1 MASTVPPL
9 PRRRLFEGFRL
20 RDLRRRLRISQAA
33 MAQRLGISVSYL
45 SQIENNDR
53 PITDGVLL
61 ALAREFPVEAA
72 EINGEGGTAALL
84 RAIDAAT
91 DSSVVAD
98 RIDEVDVRRGIEQ
111 QPLLARR
118 MVALH
123 DAYRRSQ
130 EQLRVLDDR
139 FDTGSG
145 DAAPLPWEEVR
156 DWFQAE
162 GNYIDAIDRSAELL
176 ADALALDD
184 DNVVRA
190 FEDRLRLWHGV
201 RVIGAQGDGSELSR
215 FDEGAR
221 TLALDHAL
229 PPESR
234 AFLLAHRLVRYE
246 FANEMRLVIDRA
258 GLASPAARELLSVGL
273 ANYAAGA
280 LLMPYGRFRAA
291 AYEVRHDIDR
301 LRQRFA
307 VSFEQACHRLST
319 LQRPGAQGL
328 PVFFCRVDMAGNI
341 TKRHSATRLQFAALG
356 GACPLWI
363 VHEAVA
369 IPDRILVQLAEMP
382 DGTRYVSMAKG
393 LVKPSGSF
401 SRPPRRYAVALGC
414 EEAHAAD
421 FVYADALRTGGA
433 ATPIGASCRICPRL
447 DCDQRAFPPAG
458 SVIEI
463 DPDRRRAV
471 PYGFR

>member
-1 MASTVPPL
+1 MASQ

-20 RDLRRRLRISQAA
+20 RELRRRLGLSQAA
-33 MAQRLGISVSYL
+33 MGARLGISVPYL
-45 SQIENNDR
+45 SQIENNSR
-53 PITDGVLL
+53 PITDVVLL
-61 ALAREFPVEAA
+61 ALAREFPLEAA
-72 EINGEGGTAALL
+72 DIGAEAEGSVLL

-91 DSSVVAD
+91 DSSIPAERVEEA
-98 RIDEVDVRRGIEQ
+98 DVRRGVEQ

-118 MVALH
+118 LVAVH
-123 DAYRRSQ
+123 DAWRRSQ

-145 DAAPLPWEEVR
+145 EATPLPWEEVR

-162 GNYIDAIDRSAELL
+162 GNYIDAIDRSAEAL
-176 ADALALDD
+176 AETLALDD
-184 DNVVRA
+184 HA
-190 FEDRLRLWHGV
+190 LEDRLRLWHGV
-201 RVIGAQGDGSELSR
+201 RIARADGDGDALSR
-215 FDEGAR
+215 FDEASR
-221 TLALDHAL
+221 TLALNGAL

-246 FANEMRLVIDRA
+246 FANEMRLVVENA
-258 GLASPAARELLSVGL
+258 GMTSPAARELLRVGL

-280 LLMPYGRFRAA
+280 LLMPYGAFRAA
-291 AYEVRHDIDR
+291 AREVRHDIDQ
-301 LRQRFA
+301 LRQRFG

-319 LQRPGAQGL
+319 LQRPGAAG
-328 PVFFCRVDMAGNI
+328 VAFFFCRVDMAGNI

-393 LVKPSGSF
+393 LVKPSGSYA
-401 SRPPRRYAVALGC
+401 RPPRRYAVALGC

-421 FVYADALRTGGA
+421 FVYADGLRTGGA
-433 ATPIGASCRICPRL
+433 ATPIGSSCRICPRT

-458 SVIEI
+458 SAIAI
-463 DPDRRRAV
+463 DPDRRTVV
-471 PYGFR
+471 PYAFS

>member
-1 MASTVPPL
+1 MTA

-20 RDLRRRLRISQAA
+20 RDLRRRIGLSQAA
-33 MAQRLGISVSYL
+33 MAARLGISVPYL
-45 SQIENNDR
+45 SQIENNGR
-53 PITDGVLL
+53 PITDVVLL
-61 ALAREFPVEAA
+61 ALAREFPMEAA
-72 EINGEGGTAALL
+72 DIGAEAETSTLL
-84 RAIDAAT
+84 RTIDAAT
-91 DSSVVAD
+91 DTSIPAHALG
-98 RIDEVDVRRGIEQ
+98 EPDVRRGLEQ

-118 MVALH
+118 LVAVH
-123 DAYRRSQ
+123 EAWRRSQ

-139 FDTGSG
+139 FDTGSSE
-145 DAAPLPWEEVR
+145 AAPLPWEEVR

-162 GNYIDAIDRSAELL
+162 GNYIDAIDRSAE
-176 ADALALDD
+176 ALAEALDEGP
-184 DNVVRA
+184 VARA
-190 FEDRLRLWHGV
+190 IEERLHRWHGV
-201 RVIGAQGDGSELSR
+201 RVTDVDNDGGELSR
-215 FDEGAR
+215 FDEASR
-221 TLALDHAL
+221 TLALNAGL

-246 FANEMRLVIDRA
+246 FANEMRHVVAEA
-258 GLASPAARELLSVGL
+258 GLASHASRELLSVGL

-280 LLMPYGRFRAA
+280 LLMPYGQFRARA
-291 AYEVRHDIDR
+291 REVRHDIDR
-301 LRQRFA
+301 LRQRFG

-319 LQRPGAQGL
+319 LQRPGAAGL
-328 PVFFCRVDMAGNI
+328 PFFFCRVDMAGNI

-393 LVKPSGSF
+393 LVKPSGSYA
-401 SRPPRRYAVALGC
+401 RPPRRYAVALGC

-421 FVYADALRTGGA
+421 FVYADDLRPGGA
-433 ATPIGASCRICPRL
+433 ATPIGASCRICPRT

-458 SVIEI
+458 SAIAI
-463 DPDRRRAV
+463 DVDRRSVV
-471 PYGFR
+471 PYAFS

>member
-1 MASTVPPL
+1 MAT

-20 RDLRRRLRISQAA
+20 RELRRRVGISQAA
-33 MAQRLGISVSYL
+33 MAARLGISVPYL
-45 SQIENNDR
+45 SQIENNSR
-53 PITDGVLL
+53 PITDLVLL
-61 ALAREFPVEAA
+61 ALAREFPREAA
-72 EINGEGGTAALL
+72 DIGVETEGAGLL

-91 DSSVVAD
+91 DTSIPAE
-98 RIDEVDVRRGIEQ
+98 RMEEADVRRGIDQ

-118 MVALH
+118 LIAVH
-123 DAYRRSQ
+123 DAWRRTQ

-145 DAAPLPWEEVR
+145 EAAPLPWEEVR
-156 DWFQAE
+156 DWFQAQ
-162 GNYIDAIDRSAELL
+162 GNYIDAIDRSAE
-176 ADALALDD
+176 ALAETLSIDGHGL
-184 DNVVRA
+184 
-190 FEDRLRLWHGV
+190 EDRLRLWHGV
-201 RVIGAQGDGSELSR
+201 RLARADGDGSELSR
-215 FDEGAR
+215 FDEPSR
-221 TLALDHAL
+221 TLALNGTL

-246 FANEMRLVIDRA
+246 FANEMRQVVEQA
-258 GLASPAARELLSVGL
+258 GLTSPAARELLSVGL

-280 LLMPYGRFRAA
+280 LLMPYNPFRAA
-291 AYEVRHDIDR
+291 AREVRHDIDR
-301 LRQRFA
+301 LRQRFG

-319 LQRPGAQGL
+319 LQRPGAAGL
-328 PVFFCRVDMAGNI
+328 PFFFCRVDMAGNI

-393 LVKPSGSF
+393 LVKPSGSYA
-401 SRPPRRYAVALGC
+401 RPPRRYAVALGC

-421 FVYADALRTGGA
+421 FVYADALRPGGA
-433 ATPIGASCRICPRL
+433 ATPIGASCRICPRT

-458 SVIEI
+458 SVIAI
-463 DPDRRRAV
+463 DADRRSVV
-471 PYGFR
+471 PYAFS

>member
-1 MASTVPPL
+1 MAL

-20 RDLRRRLRISQAA
+20 RELRRRIGLSQAA
-33 MAQRLGISVSYL
+33 MAARLGISVPYL
-45 SQIENNDR
+45 SQIENNGR
-53 PITDGVLL
+53 PITDVVLL
-61 ALAREFPVEAA
+61 ALAREFPLEAA
-72 EINGEGGTAALL
+72 DIGAETESAGLL

-91 DSSVVAD
+91 DSSVPLE
-98 RIDEVDVRRGIEQ
+98 RMEEPDVRRGVEQ

-118 MVALH
+118 LVAVH
-123 DAYRRSQ
+123 DAYRRTQ

-145 DAAPLPWEEVR
+145 EAAPLPWEEVR

-162 GNYIDAIDRSAELL
+162 GNYIDAIDRSAEVL
-176 ADALALDD
+176 AEALDAPAA
-184 DNVVRA
+184 RA

-201 RVIGAQGDGSELSR
+201 RIADEAGDGSELSR
-215 FDEGAR
+215 FDARTR
-221 TLALDHAL
+221 TLALNGAL

-246 FANEMRLVIDRA
+246 FANEMRQVVEHS
-258 GLASPAARELLSVGL
+258 GLASPASRELLSVGL

-280 LLMPYGRFRAA
+280 LLMPYNAFRTAA
-291 AYEVRHDIDR
+291 REVRHDIDR
-301 LRQRFA
+301 LRQRFG

-319 LQRPGAQGL
+319 LQRPGAAGL
-328 PVFFCRVDMAGNI
+328 PFFFCRVDMAGNI

-356 GACPLWI
+356 GACPLWV

-369 IPDRILVQLAEMP
+369 IPDRVLVQLAEMP

-401 SRPPRRYAVALGC
+401 ARPPRRYAVALGC

-421 FVYADALRTGGA
+421 FVYADALRPGGA
-433 ATPIGASCRICPRL
+433 ATPIGASCRICPRPE
-447 DCDQRAFPPAG
+447 CDQRAFPPAG
-458 SVIEI
+458 SAIEI
-463 DPDRRRAV
+463 DADRRSAV

>member
-1 MASTVPPL
+1 MAI

-20 RDLRRRLRISQAA
+20 RDLRRRIGLSQAA
-33 MAQRLGISVSYL
+33 MAARLGISVPYL
-45 SQIENNDR
+45 SQIENNSR
-53 PITDGVLL
+53 PITDVVLL
-61 ALAREFPVEAA
+61 ALAREFPLEAA
-72 EINGEGGTAALL
+72 DIGAESESGGLL

-91 DSSVVAD
+91 DTSIPGERMEDA
-98 RIDEVDVRRGIEQ
+98 DVRRGVEQ

-118 MVALH
+118 LVAVH
-123 DAYRRSQ
+123 EAWRRTQ

-145 DAAPLPWEEVR
+145 ESAPLPWEEVR

-162 GNYIDAIDRSAELL
+162 GNYIDAIDRSAEAL
-176 ADALALDD
+176 AETLALDGHGL
-184 DNVVRA
+184 
-190 FEDRLRLWHGV
+190 EDRLRLWHAV
-201 RVIGAQGDGSELSR
+201 RLVHADSDGSELSR
-215 FDEGAR
+215 FDEGSR
-221 TLALDHAL
+221 TLALNGAL
-229 PPESR
+229 PSESR

-246 FANEMRLVIDRA
+246 FANEMRQVVEHA
-258 GLASPAARELLSVGL
+258 GLTSPAARELLSVGL

-280 LLMPYGRFRAA
+280 LLMPYSAFRTAA
-291 AYEVRHDIDR
+291 REVRHDIDR
-301 LRQRFA
+301 LRQRFG

-319 LQRPGAQGL
+319 LQRPGAAGL
-328 PVFFCRVDMAGNI
+328 PFFFCRVDMAGNI

-393 LVKPSGSF
+393 LVKPSGTYA
-401 SRPPRRYAVALGC
+401 RPPRRYAVALGC

-421 FVYADALRTGGA
+421 FVYADALRPGGA
-433 ATPIGASCRICPRL
+433 ATPIGASCRICPRI

-458 SVIEI
+458 SIIAI
-463 DPDRRRAV
+463 DADRRSVV
-471 PYGFR
+471 PYAFS

>member
-1 MASTVPPL
+1 MGNS
-9 PRRRLFEGFRL
+9 RRRLFEGFRL
-20 RDLRRRLRISQAA
+20 KELRRRASISQAA
-33 MAQRLGISVSYL
+33 MAARLGISVSYL

-53 PITDGVLL
+53 PITDIVLI
-61 ALAREFPVEAA
+61 ALAREFPLEAF
-72 EINGEGGTAALL
+72 GGADETAALL
-84 RAIDAAT
+84 RTLDAAT
-91 DSSVVAD
+91 DSSVPAD
-98 RIDEVDVRRGIEQ
+98 RLDEADVRRGLDQ

-123 DAYRRSQ
+123 DAWRRSQ

-139 FDTGSG
+139 FDSGSG

-156 DWFQAE
+156 DWFQTE
-162 GNYIDAIDRSAELL
+162 GNYIDAIDRSAEAL
-176 ADALALDD
+176 ADALAADAYSL
-184 DNVVRA
+184 
-190 FEDRLRLWHGV
+190 EDRLRWHGV
-201 RVIGAQGDGSELSR
+201 RVVTAAANGSELSR
-215 FDEGAR
+215 FDDPAR
-221 TLALDHAL
+221 TLSINAAL

-246 FANEMRLVIDRA
+246 FTNEMKAVVEQS
-258 GLASPAARELLSVGL
+258 GLASPASRELLSVGL

-280 LLMPYGRFRAA
+280 LLMPYSAFRASA
-291 AYEVRHDIDR
+291 HAFRHDIDR
-301 LRQRFA
+301 LRQRFG

-328 PVFFCRVDMAGNI
+328 PFYFCRVDMAGNI

-356 GACPLWI
+356 GACPLWV

-393 LVKPSGSF
+393 LVKPSGSYA
-401 SRPPRRYAVALGC
+401 RPPRRYAVALGC
-414 EEAHAAD
+414 EESYAAD
-421 FVYADALRTGGA
+421 FVYADDLRPGGFA
-433 ATPIGASCRICPRL
+433 MPIGASCRICPRT

-463 DPDRRRAV
+463 DADKRSVV
-471 PYGFR
+471 PYAFR

>member
-1 MASTVPPL
+1 MA
-9 PRRRLFEGFRL
+9 
-20 RDLRRRLRISQAA
+20 A
-33 MAQRLGISVSYL
+33 RLGISVSYL
-45 SQIENNDR
+45 SQIENNGR
-53 PITDGVLL
+53 PITDIVLL
-61 ALAREFPVEAA
+61 ALAREFPLEAF
-72 EINGEGGTAALL
+72 GETGETSALL
-84 RAIDAAT
+84 RTLYAAT
-91 DSSVVAD
+91 DTSVPAD
-98 RIDEVDVRRGIEQ
+98 RMTEADLRRGLEQ

-123 DAYRRSQ
+123 DAWRRSQ

-139 FDTGSG
+139 FDSGSG

-162 GNYIDAIDRSAELL
+162 GNYIDAIDRSAEAL
-176 ADALALDD
+176 ADALEPGARGL
-184 DNVVRA
+184 
-190 FEDRLRLWHGV
+190 EDRLRTWHQV
-201 RVIGAQGDGSELSR
+201 RVINQDGDGSELSS
-215 FDEGAR
+215 FDEATR
-221 TLALDHAL
+221 VLSINSAL
-229 PPESR
+229 PPESS

-246 FANEMRLVIDRA
+246 FANEMRLVVEQA

-280 LLMPYGRFRAA
+280 LLMPYGAFRAA
-291 AYEVRHDIDR
+291 AREFRHDIDR
-301 LRQRFA
+301 LRQRFG

-319 LQRPGAQGL
+319 LQRPGEAGL
-328 PVFFCRVDMAGNI
+328 PFFFCRVDMAGNI

-393 LVKPSGSF
+393 LVKPSGSYA
-401 SRPPRRYAVALGC
+401 RPSRRYAVALGC
-414 EEAHAAD
+414 EESHAAD
-421 FVYADALRTGGA
+421 FVYADDLRLGGPA
-433 ATPIGASCRICPRL
+433 VPIGASCRICPRH

-458 SVIEI
+458 SAIAI
-463 DPDRRRAV
+463 DPDRRSVV
-471 PYGFR
+471 PYAFS